1 MHTQVVCFTNP
12 TRVSRE
18 RMQTK
23 QNKPSRQ
30 GVGSAKVL
38 PQLLCL
44 IHVVAWTSCHDGYM
58 PCNHRL
64 QSQPKGRPIHIID
77 KVAVMMQGGRE
88 ATRGATLLTLAEKVT
103 LAQGAIGGCRA
114 PLLPRFSSIVC
125 MLRGEPRAMGVTSQ
139 RKAKSTFSAGCCP
152 RGLLNVAARL
162 LR

>member
-1 MHTQVVCFTNP
+1 MHDTNTGGLFHP
-12 TRVSRE
+12 PDWGE
-18 RMQTK
+18 WMQTK

-30 GVGSAKVL
+30 GVGSTKVL

-103 LAQGAIGGCRA
+103 LAQGAGGRGCRA
-114 PLLPRFSSIVC
+114 PRCPTSPLLCAS
-125 MLRGEPRAMGVTSQ
+125 RGEPG
-139 RKAKSTFSAGCCP
+139 
-152 RGLLNVAARL
+152 ARW
-162 LR
+162 R

>member
-1 MHTQVVCFTNP
+1 MMDTRFAIADF
-12 TRVSRE
+12 RVSQR
-18 RMQTK
+18 
-23 QNKPSRQ
+23 
-30 GVGSAKVL
+30 
-38 PQLLCL
+38 
-44 IHVVAWTSCHDGYM
+44 VAQYTLY
-58 PCNHRL
+58 R
-64 QSQPKGRPIHIID
+64 R
-77 KVAVMMQGGRE
+77 GGGDDARGE
-88 ATRGATLLTLAEKVT
+88 GGHLGATWLTLAEKVT